1 MKFMK
6 IFTISVTTA
15 LFLNGANNVPN
26 ISNIEKEIQSTK
38 KYTTEKKDAVE
49 ISGLDKYAPAMNIDK
64 TSTKK
69 IFVKSFSIDGAIH
82 VDKNELLESITPYTN
97 KELTFYQIK
106 SITDIV
112 TKKYRDKGYFVARA
126 YLPVQNIQNGNVTI
140 AIIEGEY
147 DKFKLVNSS
156 RTRNSSLQAILD
168 NTPPKD
174 GVISSNTIQRTMYLV
189 NDTPGVIT
197 KQTQIAPGSK
207 VGTSDFT
214 FTTETT
220 TDYNAYIVGDN
231 YGSKYTGKNRLM
243 AGASANSPLK
253 IGDKLSIGGLI
264 TNGENLK
271 NGEASYMLPLNA
283 SGLKGELSYSKTN
296 YSLDKEYKNL
306 DAVGNSQRVGTK
318 FSYPIIRSKFQNLY
332 SIVDLSAKD
341 LEDDIRATS
350 NKTSKNSKSA
360 KFSLD
365 YDKNDTIFGLNTKDT
380 ASIGYTIGKLKFDDK
395 TKDLGDTSGNYSKI
409 ELALSKTT
417 QLTTNTYFDLSGKY
431 QHGLNNKNLDG
442 SEDFT
447 ATGIGGVKL
456 YPVSELS
463 AENGYSASAE
473 VKYVLPSFG
482 KLNNTIGVFYD
493 IGRVYMAKNT
503 TNEENRTLA
512 DAGVGYY
519 TSYKSLFAKAQMAW
533 KANDKDVTSE
543 PDYNSR
549 FLFQAGWVY

>member
-15 LFLNGANNVPN
+15 LFLNASNVPN
-26 ISNIEKEIQSTK
+26 ISNIEKEILSTK
-38 KYTTEKKDAVE
+38 KDTTEKKDTVE
-49 ISGLDKYAPAMNIDK
+49 ISGLDKYTPAMNINK
-64 TSTKK
+64 SSTKK
-69 IFVKSFSIDGAIH
+69 ILVKSFEIDGAIH

-97 KELTFYQIK
+97 KELTFYQLK
-106 SITDIV
+106 LITDIL

-140 AIIEGEY
+140 AIIEGQY
-147 DKFKLVNSS
+147 DKFKLVN
-156 RTRNSSLQAILD
+156 NSKTKDSYLQAIID
-168 NTPPKD
+168 NTSQKD
-174 GVISSNTIQRTMYLV
+174 RVISSNTIQRTMYLI
-189 NDTPGVIT
+189 NDTPGVII
-197 KQTQIAPGSK
+197 KQTQIEPGSE

-214 FTTETT
+214 FTTETSKN
-220 TDYNAYIVGDN
+220 YNAYIIGDN

-243 AGASANSPLK
+243 AGASVNSPLK

-264 TNGENLK
+264 SNGENLK

-380 ASIGYTIGKLKFDDK
+380 ASIGYTIGKLEFDDK
-395 TKDLGDTSGNYSKI
+395 AKDLGDTSGNYSKI
-409 ELALSKTT
+409 ELALSKNT
-417 QLTTNTYFDLSGKY
+417 QLTTNTYFNLSGKY
-431 QHGLNNKNLDG
+431 QHSLNNKNLDG

-447 ATGIGGVKL
+447 ATGIGGVIF
-456 YPVSELS
+456 YPVSESS

-473 VKYVLPSFG
+473 VKYVLPSLG
-482 KLNNTIGVFYD
+482 KLNNTVTVFYD
-493 IGRVYMAKNT
+493 IGRVYMAKKT
-503 TNEENRTLA
+503 TNENNRTLA
-512 DAGVGYY
+512 DVGIGYY
-519 TSYKSLFAKAQMAW
+519 TSYKSFFAKAQITW